1 MRHLILNNYNEQEK
15 TATFEPI
22 AGNIFDGHIP
32 EAIDYLN
39 SAAVTGAA
47 LESVTI
53 IGLNGIDLTI
63 TKGMTVDEAIAKFK
77 KMQDEKYEQY
87 KAEREAWLKTPEGQ
101 EYLRAQE
108 EEKRKHE
115 EFVYHSVDEALEA
128 LSKVKPVD
136 LVGGST
142 SMDDA
147 IEFSKEVLLII
158 HKCEDL
164 RFTEEEQKQFSDA
177 LKAIG
182 CATYKTVNPKYVTD
196 PTKTLGQIIKTNDI
210 DFPLSCYSQLI
221 DVKPSTFSFGLSK
234 LCDGDIEYSWISS
247 WLKAQEERASQKQP
261 GSGDN

>member
-15 TATFEPI
+15 TAIFEPI
-22 AGNIFDGHIP
+22 AGNIFTGHIP

-39 SAAVTGAA
+39 NNAA
-47 LESVTI
+47 ERVTI
-53 IGLNGIDLTI
+53 LGLNGIDLTI
-63 TKGMTVDEAIAKFK
+63 TKGTTVDEAIAMFK
-77 KMQDEKYEQY
+77 KLQDEKFAKYE
-87 KAEREAWLKTPEGQ
+87 AERKAWLETPEGKA
-101 EYLRAQE
+101 YLKKQE
-108 EEKRKHE
+108 EEKRQHE
-115 EFVYHSVDEALEA
+115 EFVYHSTDEAMEA

-136 LVGGST
+136 LVGGTT
-142 SMDDA
+142 SMSDA
-147 IEFSKEVLLII
+147 IEFSREVLLII

-182 CATYKTVNPKYVTD
+182 CATYKTVNQKYVTD

-234 LCDGDIEYSWISS
+234 LCDGDIEYSWIGS
-247 WLKAQEERASQKQP
+247 WLKAQEKAAQKQP
-261 GSGDN
+261 GSDEE